1 MAEANPVGNSSET
14 MNTSRRNMAEGQR
27 QHIQGTMNITDIQ
40 RSDAIRK
47 QQQWFW
53 WKTGGSELGDDQQQQ
68 MPGAYQV
75 SGKNHSV
82 AVVSLD

>member
-1 MAEANPVGNSSET
+1 
-14 MNTSRRNMAEGQR
+14 
-27 QHIQGTMNITDIQ
+27 MNITDIQ